1 MSVSTENFIK
11 AIYLQNQREGTDVK
25 PGTLAKML
33 RITNAASTDMA
44 RSLAAKNLI
53 VYTKYKPLSLTPE
66 GQLLAM
72 NVLRK
77 HRLWE
82 TFLHQTLQLSL
93 HEIHREAEMLEH
105 FTSDFLSEKIDCFL
119 GYPATD
125 PHGDPIPTADGQAR
139 NDAQSIALSTADAG
153 KIYTIVRLFSS
164 DADFFDF
171 CAANHIALNSEI
183 KLERH
188 FEHQKMS
195 EISIKGQHLVLN
207 ETFTKVIYVQTKS

>member
-1 MSVSTENFIK
+1 MSASTENFIK
-11 AIYLQNQREGTDVK
+11 AIYLQNQREGNDVR

-33 RITNAASTDMA
+33 NITNAALTDMG
-44 RSLAAKNLI
+44 RNLASKNLI
-53 VYTKYKPLSLTPE
+53 VYTKYKPLSLTPS

-93 HEIHREAEMLEH
+93 LEIHQQAEMLEH
-105 FTSDFLSEKIDCFL
+105 FTSDFLAEKIDLFL
-119 GYPATD
+119 GYPTTD

-139 NDAQSIALSTADAG
+139 NDDTSITLSNAEVG
-153 KIYTIVRLFSS
+153 KEYTIVRLFSS
-164 DADFFDF
+164 DPDFFDF
-171 CAANHIALNSEI
+171 CAANHIALNSRI
-183 KLERH
+183 KLEQH

-195 EISIKGQHLVLN
+195 EISINGQHIVLN
-207 ETFTKVIYVQTKS
+207 DTFTKVIYVQTK